1 MNGHSS
7 LGLIVNDATI
17 VQGKFAAPV

>member
-1 MNGHSS
+1 MSGHSS